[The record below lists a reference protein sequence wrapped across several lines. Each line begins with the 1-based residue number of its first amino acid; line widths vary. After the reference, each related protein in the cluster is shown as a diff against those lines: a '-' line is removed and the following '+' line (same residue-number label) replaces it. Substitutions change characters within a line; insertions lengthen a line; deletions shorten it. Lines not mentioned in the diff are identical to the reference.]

1 MPLTKK
7 VFEDFYIQDI
17 LNVNI
22 EVEYWDIT
30 KIFFKNVYEQEDS
43 SVLCKTKIINFYNEL
58 EREIS
63 IITDIRSVLFVSI
76 MTFEGRLLKLHQI
89 LTKYNCTV
97 SIFGRNIFPMTSQNS
112 KSLTRYLEKLTFTK
126 IKNYL
131 LTKQICQS
139 KDSGKIKF
147 FDIIF
152 LGGSMGWKGIGY
164 IKNDDIKK
172 SEIIKIN
179 SNDYDNFMSLKNSNS
194 VLEYKYI
201 LFLDEYLPFHPDML
215 LFKIKNVKPEQYYP
229 ELNSYFNRV
238 EKQFGLPIVI
248 AAHPKAIKY
257 KTQNFFNG
265 RKVIFNQTSQLS
277 EHADFVIAHDTTSI
291 NYPIAFG
298 KKLHFITS
306 TNIFKHIN
314 TVHQNVL
321 MFADFLGCNVQWFDK
336 SEKLNL
342 INNVPLE
349 RYDNY
354 KYLFQTSL
362 ETENKLSKD
371 IVVDFLLNT

>member
-1 MPLTKK
+1 MHLTEK
-7 VFEDFYIQDI
+7 VCEDFYIQDI

-22 EVEYWDIT
+22 EVEYWDVT

-43 SVLCKTKIINFYNEL
+43 STLCKTKIINFYNDL
-58 EREIS
+58 EVEIS
-63 IITDIRSVLFVSI
+63 MITDISSVLFVSI

-131 LTKQICQS
+131 LTKQICKS

-201 LFLDEYLPFHPDML
+201 LFLDEYLPFHPDTL

-229 ELNSYFNRV
+229 ELNSYFDRV